1 MLKQFKDL
9 ELARHHLEVKARR
22 LVEKKQ
28 RDEKS
33 SFDKMNGAIFS
44 AAFSIFTTLLLKY
57 ALIEQSP
64 TEASIISSWQIGKIV
79 LLFFM
84 GIACYIVLYL
94 VSHTIYQCIS
104 KRARRIYEEMKIS
117 APDYS
122 AQKNKELVD
131 DFDNIVIDNLLFC
144 YEFIKEINGAQ
155 NTQIKTLLYYE
166 LVYYL
171 RTSAE
176 ITQQIISPGRQSKCI
191 NINGNTRGIDLF
203 RLINVQQMMTEI
215 YQFVS
220 NKYDEEITRTEST
233 DDVPIQF
240 PKEEEQLRNAL
251 NNQLKNIKREIFE
264 IAEFCNM
271 NKNNII
277 SEAAR

>member
-22 LVEKKQ
+22 LAEKKQ

-57 ALIEQSP
+57 VLIEQSP
-64 TEASIISSWQIGKIV
+64 TEVSIISSWQIGKIV
-79 LLFFM
+79 LLFFV

-104 KRARRIYEEMKIS
+104 KRARKIYEEMKIS

-144 YEFIKEINGAQ
+144 YEFIKEIDGAQ

-166 LVYYL
+166 LIYYL
-171 RTSAE
+171 RTSVE

-191 NINGNTRGIDLF
+191 NINCNTRGIDLF

-220 NKYDEEITRTEST
+220 NKYDEEITGTEST